1 MKRKIIIA
9 LVFLL
14 LALSMAF
21 FAIACDDGDN
31 GEVDVNGDN
40 ASESY
45 TITYTDGSGTVKTV
59 TVGKG
64 TVGISL
70 ESALKKGYVFE
81 GYYTAD
87 GMMCFNSNGTPVSGL
102 QITSNL
108 TVYPKYTPFEYTLF
122 FDAQVGVFDDGSDSK
137 ELNLQYGENIA
148 NAFPIPQSPVA
159 KYEFDGW
166 FSEDGKTRYS
176 NGGTPVSDTL
186 NADAYPLGANGST
199 LKLLAKFKAR
209 ELNITLDYADGE
221 TLPVKLKVEYGSDF
235 SFLAEYGKESG
246 NKYVKKW
253 SSESDGYYAL
263 PETVTQD
270 MRIYAVWQRFM
281 NITFVY
287 SDTVSKTEKIDV
299 TPGQTSVLPETAEL
313 PGYAFQG
320 WYASKLFTGLPI
332 TQVYYGELADR
343 YYAKWE
349 AVQYTLNFITDSG
362 ESPAS
367 VSYYYGDGTM
377 LPTVSKSGYRF
388 MGWSETPRGGECF
401 YAIPATLY
409 GNKTL
414 YANWVPNKFNVG
426 LDSNGGS
433 IDSEIAT
440 LEYGKTETLP
450 VPTKDKYTF
459 EGWYVGDVKCTDT
472 DGRVIESAWGV
483 LENAT
488 LTAKWTER
496 MYKVRYE
503 SNGGSGV
510 SEQTYYYGQTLRFP
524 DDPKKSGVQF
534 LGWFDK
540 SLAVEF
546 DCTNAVTDDMVLYA
560 KWIDSTPISNAAD
573 FKNIANAP
581 SGNYHLTCD
590 INMYGEALT
599 PIPEFKGVLNGNGYK
614 IYNFVIDSSVGS
626 VNASIG
632 VFAVNSGVIRN
643 LFIEHCNVMLEH
655 THTVSSGDVSKS
667 YLATDCGILVGLNEG
682 CIVDCQI
689 SNSSLIVNST
699 IAAKSNSSGNA
710 YFKAYIGGMVGRT
723 QNGKML
729 SCQVLIDITVNYNG
743 NIKDKYS
750 GTYAYVNYGGICG
763 MLSGIMADNSYVGTL
778 ALNFISSGQGATGSS
793 ATSSISIAGITGT
806 LSADSVLSNNISN
819 CNIVAENN
827 INITGQCSKNIVLYC
842 GGIWGYGGKSSAT
855 VSCVANGKIT
865 ANSNQR
871 IYCGGIYGY
880 SVHDLEIESCISN
893 TDISISASVSTF
905 IGGISGY
912 SAGNI
917 KNSYFTGT
925 IRSEVAASI
934 GGIAGH
940 NTSTGSVLNCLNL
953 GSITAVNGENVGYI
967 VGKNEG
973 VSNGNRYSSE
983 CAIGINGTVY
993 NPPAQNGASK
1003 ATADEVRT
1011 KDFYL
1016 NVIYWN
1022 PEVWYFEDG
1031 KLPVLRWIKLQTE
1044 QNGD

>member
-1 MKRKIIIA
+1 MKSKIISTLIY
-9 LVFLL
+9 LL
-14 LALSMAF
+14 LALSMTVCAV
-21 FAIACDDGDN
+21 ACGEGGNDNGDN
-31 GEVDVNGDN
+31 GQTIDPLK
-40 ASESY
+40 Y
-45 TITYTDGSGTVKTV
+45 TVTYTDENGEVKTV
-59 TVGKG
+59 AT
-64 TVGISL
+64 TADGIVSL
-70 ESALKKGYVFE
+70 PPANKAGHVFE
-81 GYYTAD
+81 GYYTKD
-87 GMMCFNSNGTPVSGL
+87 GMKCFDATGAAVSGL
-102 QITSNL
+102 QIRSDM
-108 TVYPKYTPFEYTLF
+108 TVYPKYTPFEYKLF

-137 ELNLQYGENIA
+137 ELALQYGENVT
-148 NAFPIPQSPVA
+148 NAFPVPQSPVA

-176 NGGTPVSDTL
+176 NGGAPVSDTL

-199 LKLLAKFKAR
+199 FKLYAKFKAR
-209 ELNITLDYADGE
+209 EFNITLDYADGE

-235 SFLAEYGKESG
+235 SFLSEYGKESG

-362 ESPAS
+362 ENPAS
-367 VSYYYGDGTM
+367 VSYYYGDGTV

-388 MGWSETPRGGECF
+388 IGWSETPRGGECF
-401 YAIPATLY
+401 YTIPATLY

-414 YANWVPNKFNVG
+414 YANFVPNKFNVG

-459 EGWYVGDVKCTDT
+459 EGWYVGEVKCTDT
-472 DGRVIESAWGV
+472 DGRVIDSAWGA

-488 LTAKWTER
+488 LTAKWAER
-496 MYKVRYE
+496 KYKVRYE
-503 SNGGSGV
+503 SNGGSAV
-510 SEQTYYYGQTLRFP
+510 AEQAYYYGQTLRFP
-524 DDPKKSGVQF
+524 DDPKKAGVQF

-614 IYNFVIDSSVGS
+614 IYNFVINQTEVTVAGN
-626 VNASIG
+626 VG
-632 VFAVNSGVIRN
+632 VFATNNGVIRN
-643 LFIEHCNVMLEH
+643 LKIDNATLSINYSRTESN
-655 THTVSSGDVSKS
+655 GDPWTTIPHG
-667 YLATDCGILVGLNEG
+667 YYGMLVGYNYGTIINCDISSSSVFANATL
-682 CIVDCQI
+682 I
-689 SNSSLIVNST
+689 SNTNRQTVVYY
-699 IAAKSNSSGNA
+699 SGHL
-710 YFKAYIGGMVGRT
+710 GGLVGAS
-723 QNGKML
+723 NGKIFG
-729 SCQVLIDITVNYNG
+729 CKVDADITVNG
-743 NIKDKYS
+743 K
-750 GTYAYVNYGGICG
+750 GTVCDRQSASWLFYKVGGICARTYNARFHDCSYIG
-763 MLSGIMADNSYVGTL
+763 DITVKLSGSGWLDTSCGRAESDIMAGGVIGYAVDTVVSNCTSNAKINSE
-778 ALNFISSGQGATGSS
+778 
-793 ATSSISIAGITGT
+793 
-806 LSADSVLSNNISN
+806 NISTH
-819 CNIVAENN
+819 
-827 INITGQCSKNIVLYC
+827 TGVERRLYSTVC
-842 GGIWGYGGKSSAT
+842 GGIVGWATNAGGEIY
-855 VSCVANGKIT
+855 SCVANGEIIT
-865 ANSNQR
+865 SSD
-871 IYCGGIYGY
+871 YTVKCGGIVGY
-880 SVHDLEIESCISN
+880 TANDVNNCIS
-893 TDISISASVSTF
+893 SVNIVANKGTEVD
-905 IGGISGY
+905 IGGIVGR
-912 SAGNI
+912 AEKNI
-917 KNSYFTGT
+917 RSCYVTGT
-925 IRSEVAASI
+925 LRSEVAANI
-934 GGIAGH
+934 GGIAGY
-940 NTSTGSVLNCLNL
+940 NTSSGSVTNCLNL
-953 GSITAVNGENVGYI
+953 GSISAVNGENVGYI
-967 VGKNEG
+967 IGKNEG

-983 CAIGINGTVY
+983 CAIGVNGTVY
-993 NPPAQNGASK
+993 NPPAQHGASK

-1011 KDFYL
+1011 ENFYL

-1031 KLPVLRWIKLQTE
+1031 KLPVLKWMKWLAE